1 MNPLDFLDLAEKL
14 EFSSSEA
21 EIRTAISRAYYAVY
35 NYIKADLVGL
45 DEYLQHDI
53 LINCIT
59 ETRVERFEYL
69 GKDIRDLMAA
79 RRRADYK
86 MGASFTSRTCETI
99 ISKSQNIIKEFDEC
113 KKLGLIEEARVYLRR
128 FGYIRSM

>member
-14 EFSSSEA
+14 EFSNSEA

-59 ETRVERFEYL
+59 ETKIERFEYL

-86 MGASFTSRTCETI
+86 IGVSFSNKTCETI
-99 ISKSQNIIKEFDEC
+99 INKSQNVIKEFDEC
-113 KKLGLIEEARVYLRR
+113 KKLGLIEEARNYLKR
-128 FGYIRSM
+128 FGYIKFL

>member
-14 EFSSSEA
+14 EFSNSEA

-59 ETRVERFEYL
+59 ETKIERFEYL

-86 MGASFTSRTCETI
+86 IGVSFSNKTCETI
-99 ISKSQNIIKEFDEC
+99 INKSKNVIREFDEC
-113 KKLGLIEEARVYLRR
+113 KKFGLIEEARNYLKR
-128 FGYIRSM
+128 FGYIKFL

>member
-14 EFSSSEA
+14 KFSTSEA

-35 NYIKADLVGL
+35 NYIKANLVGA

-59 ETRVERFEYL
+59 ETKIERFEYL

-86 MGASFTSRTCETI
+86 MGISFSSKTCETI
-99 ISKSQNIIKEFDEC
+99 INKSQNAIKEFDEC
-113 KKLGLIEEARVYLRR
+113 KKLGLIKEARNYLKR
-128 FGYIRSM
+128 FGYIKPL